1 MNDIIDIHPT
11 SNLQLVADA
20 MEALGNETRLAVFT
34 LLVPAGQS
42 GLLVGEIQSRL
53 GVPASTL
60 SHHLSRLIQ
69 VDLVQ
74 QERQGRKLICRA
86 NYSRMEGVL
95 SFLTRNCCAADG
107 AAPGHQHGTT
117 ELQDGTV
124 TGSAEGFAKGSAKGF
139 VA

>member
-1 MNDIIDIHPT
+1 MTEIIELYDAPE
-11 SNLQLVADA
+11 LQLTADA

-42 GLLVGEIQSRL
+42 GLTVGEIQSRL

-69 VDLVQ
+69 VDLVRQ
-74 QERQGRKLICRA
+74 KRQGRKQICRA
-86 NYSRMEGVL
+86 NYQRMDEVL
-95 SFLTRNCCAADG
+95 RFLTRNCCAADG
-107 AAPGHQHGTT
+107 AEAGHEHDASHIQ
-117 ELQDGTV
+117 E
-124 TGSAEGFAKGSAKGF
+124 GS